1 MKKLMALLL
10 VVLMIAGLSSAFA
23 ADYPSKGITLICP
36 WTAGGGTDSCLRAL
50 AVSLEKVL
58 GVTVTVE
65 NKTGGGGLIGHSAI
79 ATAKP
84 DGYTLG
90 MITFELSTYVP
101 QGTGDIT
108 YADYV
113 PIARINTDAAALTIN
128 TQWGIDNNVSDVA
141 SFVAYC
147 KAHPG
152 EVNIGNSAPASVW
165 HIGAGLMAEQTGIEV
180 EHVAF
185 EGAAPA
191 VTALAGGHIEAVSV
205 SLGEVRS
212 QVEAGNLKVL
222 GVMDTV
228 RAPLFPDVPTFQ
240 EQGYDIVYMTWRGM
254 AAPLG
259 IDADILAVLQDAFAK
274 AVQDP
279 DFVTYMSN
287 AALTISYLDTADF
300 EAFLARNYTDV
311 EATMKALGLTAE

>member
-10 VVLMIAGLSSAFA
+10 AVLMLTGISSAFA

-50 AVSLEKVL
+50 AIALEKVL

-108 YADYV
+108 YADYE

-128 TQWGIDNNVSDVA
+128 TQWGIDNNVTDVA
-141 SFVAYC
+141 SFVEYC

-165 HIGAGLMAEQTGIEV
+165 HIGAGLMAQVTGIEV

-212 QVEAGNLKVL
+212 QVEAGNLTVL
-222 GVMDTV
+222 GVMDTQ

-259 IDADILAVLQDAFAK
+259 IDPAIKAVLEDAFAK
-274 AVQDP
+274 AVQDE
-279 DFVTYMSN
+279 DFITYMSN
-287 AALTISYLDTADF
+287 AALTISYLDATDF
-300 EAFLARNYTDV
+300 TAFLSRNYVDV
-311 EATMKALGLTAE
+311 ESTMQALGLTQ